1 MSCLSTEF
9 KGQFGLQVNKPEGH
23 HDLRPSAIRQEHEA
37 VGKIKAAILS
47 HGNPFAVEGNQLCNF
62 IAYVPQDY
70 VAQILN
76 VDDIGQNLYKDYVKE
91 RINGDVSLWAPVKKQ
106 NNKMFMS
113 GNKKLTVKIRD
124 QTIDLKETKNLYGRL
139 MVLARSNRDIDQ
151 KNAVGNYEFTLT
163 PRSLFA
169 PDGSMLP
176 CTDKSKMIHILEKLA
191 NTDEQR
197 ETPTANEHM
206 VPVSSSA
213 TASTNPKI
221 AIVDGMVLV
230 QKMTK
235 KKGTFSTVKDL
246 ALTFIDMLT
255 SLTAGFSEVIL
266 VFDTYK
272 SDSLKEKTIER
283 RRQGKAPIQYRI
295 ADDTNIKHIPLTR
308 FLSHEKTKADLTN
321 YLAKATLDDKK
332 NSTQL
337 VIVSASGHTKSN
349 RNMSF
354 EDNNHE
360 EADTL
365 MICLAAEV
373 SQRCPDAQLVFFTP
387 DTDVLVLAVAHYDKL
402 CKKTSLSM
410 VSGTVDIEPIWRALG
425 KEKAQALPIF
435 HAFTGTDNV
444 GKFSGIGKPK
454 WFQQYM
460 KADIDLPRALMKLP
474 VEGDLT
480 QEVKNELACSRY
492 CPKGVHITSI
502 PDLRW
507 HLFCKQLA
515 ESNKLPP
522 TLGALEEH
530 IDRVRLQSRVWCQA
544 TLVQQQPFEP
554 LKFGYY
560 KDTGGQI
567 LPVTTKILPA
577 PQAIIELVRC
587 QCKTN
592 CSTQ

>member
-1 MSCLSTEF
+1 
-9 KGQFGLQVNKPEGH
+9 
-23 HDLRPSAIRQEHEA
+23 
-37 VGKIKAAILS
+37 
-47 HGNPFAVEGNQLCNF
+47 
-62 IAYVPQDY
+62 
-70 VAQILN
+70 
-76 VDDIGQNLYKDYVKE
+76 
-91 RINGDVSLWAPVKKQ
+91 
-106 NNKMFMS
+106 MS
-113 GNKKLTVKIRD
+113 GNKKSTVKIRD
-124 QTIDLKETKNLYGRL
+124 QTIDLKENKNLYGRL

-151 KNAVGNYEFTLT
+151 RNAVGNYEFTLT

-197 ETPTANEHM
+197 EAPTANEHT
-206 VPVSSSA
+206 VPVSLSA

-235 KKGTFSTVKDL
+235 KKGTFSTVRDL
-246 ALTFIDMLT
+246 ALSFIDRLT

-272 SDSLKEKTIER
+272 SDSLKEKTRER

-402 CKKTSLSM
+402 CKQTSLSM
-410 VSGTVDIEPIWRALG
+410 VSGTVDIGPIWRALG

-435 HAFTGTDNV
+435 HAFTEADNV

-460 KADIDLPRALMKLP
+460 KADIDLPRAFMKLP

-480 QEVKNELACSRY
+480 VKNELAKFVCSRY
-492 CPKGVHITSI
+492 CPKGVYIASI
-502 PDLRW
+502 PYLRW

-530 IDRVRLQSRVWCQA
+530 INCVRLQSRVWCQA
-544 TLVQQQPFEP
+544 TLMQQQPFEP
-554 LKFGYY
+554 LTFGYY

-592 CSTQ
+592 CSTQRCSCRKNDLTCTELCSCDTECANDEDCNITIDDSDDDDV